1 MREPIITLK
10 DVSYRYPRTRVWV
23 LKKINLEIREG
34 AFVAVMGENGAG
46 KTTLCKLFNGV
57 IPHSQEG
64 VLKGTVTV
72 DGIVTSEASVATLAT
87 SVGMVLE
94 DPEAQLFTTIV
105 RNEVAF
111 GPENL
116 LVPPDEIR
124 ERITWALDVVGLSGY
139 IDKPPA
145 ALSGGQKQRLAI
157 ASALAMAKKILVLD
171 EPTSQLDPVGTKDV
185 FSVIREIREK
195 YNITVIMATHKSE
208 EIAEFADRVCILK
221 NGVVAACDTPA
232 VIFSNRELLRDNWI
246 KPPDVSELAHYMH
259 ERGEDFKV
267 FPILLEEAC
276 RTVTDWYR
284 GT

>member
-10 DVSYRYPRTRVWV
+10 DVSYRYPRTKVWV
-23 LKKINLEIREG
+23 LKGINLEIGEG
-34 AFVAVMGENGAG
+34 EFVAVMGENGAG

-72 DGIVTSEASVATLAT
+72 DGIVTAESSVATLAA
-87 SVGMVLE
+87 SVGIVLE
-94 DPEAQLFTTIV
+94 DPETQLFTTIV

-124 ERITWALDVVGLSGY
+124 ERITWALEVVGLSDY
-139 IDKPPA
+139 IDKPPT

-157 ASALAMAKKILVLD
+157 ASALAMAKKVLVLD
-171 EPTSQLDPVGTKDV
+171 EPTSQLDPVGTRDV

-221 NGVVAACDTPA
+221 SGTVAAYDAPVA
-232 VIFSNRELLRDNWI
+232 VFKNMELLRENWI
-246 KPPDVSELAHYMH
+246 KPPDISELANYLR
-259 ERGEDFKV
+259 ERGEELKI
-267 FPILLEEAC
+267 FPILPDEAY
-276 RTVTDWYR
+276 RAVTDWYR
-284 GT
+284 GK

>member
-23 LKKINLEIREG
+23 LKKINLAIGEG
-34 AFVAVMGENGAG
+34 EFLAVMGENGAG

-72 DGIVTSEASVATLAT
+72 DGIVTSESSVAALAA

-94 DPEAQLFTTIV
+94 DPETQLFTTIV

-124 ERITWALDVVGLSGY
+124 ERISWALEVVGLSEY
-139 IDKPPA
+139 ADKPPA

-157 ASALAMAKKILVLD
+157 ASALAMAKKVLVLD
-171 EPTSQLDPVGTKDV
+171 EPTSQLDPVGTRDV

-208 EIAEFADRVCILK
+208 EIAEFADRVCILR
-221 NGVVAACDTPA
+221 NGTVAACDTPA
-232 VIFSNRELLRDNWI
+232 AVFSNRELLRDNWI
-246 KPPDVSELAHYMH
+246 KPPDVSELAHYLR
-259 ERGEDFKV
+259 ERGEDLRV
-267 FPILLEEAC
+267 FPVLPEEAYHA
-276 RTVTDWYR
+276 VLEWYR
-284 GT
+284 GV

>member
-1 MREPIITLK
+1 MRKPIITLK
-10 DVSYRYPRTRVWV
+10 DVSYRYPRTKVRV
-23 LKKINLEIREG
+23 LKNISLEIGEG
-34 AFVAVMGENGAG
+34 EFVAVMGENGAG

-64 VLKGTVTV
+64 ILKGTVVV
-72 DGIVTSEASVATLAT
+72 DGQVTAESSVAALAV

-94 DPEAQLFTTIV
+94 DPETQLFTTIV

-124 ERITWALDVVGLSGY
+124 ERISWALGVVGLSEY
-139 IDKPPA
+139 IDKPPT

-157 ASALAMAKKILVLD
+157 ASALAMTKKILILD
-171 EPTSQLDPVGTKDV
+171 EPTSQLDPVGTRDV

-221 NGVVAACDTPA
+221 NGTVAAYDTPVA
-232 VIFSNRELLRDNWI
+232 VFSNVALLRDNWI
-246 KPPDVSELAHYMH
+246 KPPDVSELANYMY
-259 ERGEDFKV
+259 ERGEALKG
-267 FPILLEEAC
+267 FPILPDEAYHA
-276 RTVTDWYR
+276 VMGWYR
-284 GT
+284 SK